1 MTDLSGKTIDRYQII
16 EPIGQGGMAF
26 VYRVY
31 DTHLSREVA
40 IKIIRTDLFGPAVL
54 KELLKRF
61 EREAKALAQFDHP
74 HIVHVYDFGEY
85 GDSPYLV
92 MQYLSG
98 GTLESKMGMPFDWQ
112 EAVDLI
118 LPLAQALDY
127 AHQRDVIHRDI
138 KPANVLLTADGQPK
152 LTDFGIAKML
162 QSGPLT
168 AITGTGMTIG
178 TPEYMSPEQAM
189 GDSADHRSDI
199 YSLGILF
206 YELITGKKPFESET
220 PMAVIIKH
228 INEPLPSP
236 SALVP
241 DLPEAVEEILF
252 TALAKQPGDRYPD
265 MSTLMGTL
273 EALRSG
279 RPVSAPRV
287 LTAPQPKPEPD
298 KDRPAVAEAPIK
310 TPAITAG
317 LIDAPTPT
325 AATEAPRSFFLMGK
339 PPWLLLV
346 GLFAVALLVVGVAL
360 FQLRFIRVVP
370 DLTGMSSMEAAALLE
385 DTGLIGHTTFHTTL
399 LPFGSQKNLVDSVIS
414 QDDPAGEKMAAG
426 SIVEY
431 RVMAYITHTP
441 TIAPTIEPPAIL
453 VPVTVTP
460 SDTPAIP
467 TDTPTPTETPTP
479 TDTRIP
485 TEEVFSPPTD
495 TRVPTWSPT
504 PTETRVPTLT
514 PSLSPTN
521 APWVSTDTRVPT
533 WSPTPTET
541 RVPTLTPSISATNAP

>member
-54 KELLKRF
+54 KELLTRF

-74 HIVHVYDFGEY
+74 HIVHVYDYGEY

-98 GTLESKMGMPFDWQ
+98 GTLESKMGTPFDWQ
-112 EAVDLI
+112 EAVNLI
-118 LPLAQALDY
+118 LPLVQALDY
-127 AHQRDVIHRDI
+127 AHKRDVIHRDI
-138 KPANVLLTADGQPK
+138 KPANVLLTAEGQPK

-189 GDSADHRSDI
+189 GDPTDHRCDI
-199 YSLGILF
+199 YSLGIVF

-252 TALAKQPGDRYPD
+252 TALAKKPDDRYPD
-265 MSTLMGTL
+265 MPTLMGILETL
-273 EALRSG
+273 RIDGSA
-279 RPVSAPRV
+279 SAPRMA
-287 LTAPQPKPEPD
+287 APQLKPEPER
-298 KDRPAVAEAPIK
+298 DRPAAEAPVK

-325 AATEAPRSFFLMGK
+325 ASTEIPRPFFLTGK
-339 PPWLLLV
+339 PPWLLLG
-346 GLFAVALLVVGVAL
+346 GLFLVALLVVGVAL
-360 FQLRFIRVVP
+360 FQLRFIRVMP
-370 DLTGMSSMEAAALLE
+370 DLTGLSSKQAAALLE
-385 DTGLIGHTTFHTTL
+385 ESGLIGHTTNHTTL

-414 QDDPAGEKMAAG
+414 QDAPAGEKMAAG

-431 RVMAYITHTP
+431 SVMAYITHTP
-441 TIAPTIEPPAIL
+441 TIPPTIEPPAVL

-460 SDTPAIP
+460 SATPAIP
-467 TDTPTPTETPTP
+467 TDTPTP

-504 PTETRVPTLT
+504 PTETRMPTLT

-541 RVPTLTPSISATNAP
+541 RVPSPTPSLSATNAP